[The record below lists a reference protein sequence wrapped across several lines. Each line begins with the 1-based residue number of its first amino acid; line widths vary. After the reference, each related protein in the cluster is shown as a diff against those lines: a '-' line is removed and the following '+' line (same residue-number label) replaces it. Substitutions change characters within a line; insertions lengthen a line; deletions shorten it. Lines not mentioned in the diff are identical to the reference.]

1 MISTQLIAFIP
12 SMTILIGSVIGVK
25 LKIKSSTR
33 ALLLSVTA
41 GLVTASIFTDL
52 SPTLCKIEG
61 NTKLQRQALIGVL
74 IGTTLMIF
82 LKYFDKTKKNSES
95 NDKKFN
101 YPLVLSLALAA
112 DIFIDGLVIGQSLAS
127 NKPSIG
133 FISAM
138 GLEGI
143 LTSSTLSNII
153 KDRGGGKFYVAL
165 SSGIMIS
172 SNILGVTLGKHF
184 ATKIKENGLPSPGKV
199 KIIGASLVVLLWTV
213 CVELMP
219 EAISENDKIWV
230 YASWLLSTAGG
241 LSIDWYLDYMNS
253 RKIVIYK

>member
-1 MISTQLIAFIP
+1 
-12 SMTILIGSVIGVK
+12 
-25 LKIKSSTR
+25 
-33 ALLLSVTA
+33 LLSVTA

-61 NTKLQRQALIGVL
+61 NTKLQRQALIGVI
-74 IGTTLMIF
+74 IGTTVMIF
-82 LKYFDKTKKNSES
+82 LKYFDKTKNNSKS
-95 NDKKFN
+95 IDKKFN

-112 DIFIDGLVIGQSLAS
+112 DVFIDGLVIGQSLAS

-153 KDRGGGKFYVAL
+153 KDRGGSNFYVVL
-165 SSGIMIS
+165 SSGIMIF
-172 SNILGVTLGKHF
+172 SNVIGVTIGKYF
-184 ATKIKENGLPSPGKV
+184 AAKFKDKNGLPSPGKV
-199 KIIGASLVVLLWTV
+199 KIIGAALVVLLWTV
-213 CVELMP
+213 CIELIP
-219 EAISENDKIWV
+219 EAVSENDKIWV

-241 LSIDWYLDYMNS
+241 LSLDWYLDYMN
-253 RKIVIYK
+253 K